1 MSNHTEHCP
10 NAHGLVCHF
19 QHHRTSPEKPFV
31 YQSPVNPG
39 LWRVAVK
46 PAGEDTKMK
55 AYWTRERAHQ
65 VAALA
70 AAGDYRAL
78 DVAA

>member
-10 NAHGLVCHF
+10 DAHGLVCHF
-19 QHHRTSPEKPFV
+19 QHHRTNPEKPFV
-31 YQSPVNPG
+31 YQSPNIPG

-46 PAGEDTKMK
+46 PAGEDTKVK
-55 AYWTRERAHQ
+55 VFWDRSRAVE
-65 VAALA
+65 VAVLA
-70 AAGDYRAL
+70 ASGDYTAL